1 MATLPIIGVLLGD
14 AAGVGPELVAKCA
27 VAHYYDA
34 YCRPIVIGDVR
45 VLQRAL
51 QVIDA
56 QDKVTLQVIA
66 DTEEADWSKGL
77 PVLDQHNLDPEIVP
91 FGTKTVESG
100 MACLDMLR
108 LGVELWQAGKIGG
121 YVFGP
126 LNKAGMHDAGLTLE
140 SEHHYLAQLLGHTEP
155 FGEINVT
162 NGLYTTRTTSH
173 IPIAQVSA
181 DLSENNGERIK
192 RAIRLSYRTL
202 TSAGIENPRIGVA
215 ALNPH
220 CGENGDCGREEID
233 VIRPAIEW
241 AQEQGINA
249 TGPYSSDIVFHKAL
263 VKQEFDGV
271 VTMYHDQGQIAL
283 KLIGFEGG
291 ITVAGGFPIPIV
303 TCGHGTAYDI
313 AGKGL
318 VTTAS
323 FENAIKQCSTMAAV
337 SAR

>member
-1 MATLPIIGVLLGD
+1 MATKPVIGVLLGD

-27 VAHYYDA
+27 AANFYDA
-34 YCRPIVIGDVR
+34 YCRPVVIGDVR
-45 VLQRAL
+45 VLKRALEVIGATDQVKL
-51 QVIDA
+51 QVIDNI
-56 QDKVTLQVIA
+56 D
-66 DTEEADWSKGL
+66 DADWEAGL
-77 PVLDQHNLDPEIVP
+77 PVLDQKNVDPAEVP
-91 FGTKTVESG
+91 FATKTKVSG
-100 MACLDMLR
+100 KACLDMLK

-126 LNKAGMHDAGLTLE
+126 LNKAGMHDAGLDLE
-140 SEHHYLAQLLGHTEP
+140 SEHHYIARLLGHTEP

-173 IPIAQVSA
+173 IPISQVSH
-181 DLSENNGERIK
+181 DLQENGGERIK
-192 RAIRLSYRTL
+192 RAIRLSYKTL

-220 CGENGDCGREEID
+220 NGENGEIGREEID
-233 VIRPAIEW
+233 VISPAIAD
-241 AQEQGINA
+241 AQANGINA
-249 TGPYSSDIVFHKAL
+249 MGPFPSDIVFHRAL
-263 VKQEFDGV
+263 NKKEFDGV

-313 AGKGL
+313 AGKGI

-323 FENAIKQCSTMAAV
+323 FENAVKQFYKMASFA
-337 SAR
+337 A